1 MGEEDDG
8 EINLFIKL
16 NPLSLLFNKSIE
28 LPLEKAIYIFIFY
41 ILYFIFYILY
51 FIFYILYFIFYLYKY
66 YIFYIIYI
74 FLFYIYIY
82 FIFYIFI
89 IIMALTLFC
98 NNLN

>member
-1 MGEEDDG
+1 MNLFNIFFFFFFFQKKILPKFLGEKASFCFCNVGEEDDG

-51 FIFYILYFIFYLYKY
+51 LYLSLVI
-66 YIFYIIYI
+66 
-74 FLFYIYIY
+74 
-82 FIFYIFI
+82 
-89 IIMALTLFC
+89 
-98 NNLN
+98 